1 MFNISLSMSSPRSIY
16 VVSMKSIFIA
26 INHITSLKQTQLIF
40 VHFLENLSLFLG
52 DKADEESE

>member
-1 MFNISLSMSSPRSIY
+1 MSSPRSIY

-52 DKADEESE
+52 DKADVGSE